1 MHTIPMYRLRF
12 AILLPAT
19 LLLVM
24 LGACSDDDDD
34 AKTIKLEMIQVP
46 AGTFIMGDANNQ
58 FETNERPS
66 RTVTISAFMMSKTEV
81 PQKVYADVMGKNPSK
96 NVGDGR
102 PVENLTWIEA
112 VEFCNKLSE
121 RDGLTPCYSGLPNN
135 VTCDFLATG
144 YRLPTEAEWE
154 YACRAGS
161 TTTYSSGNGKADLER
176 VGWYS
181 GNAGGSSK
189 DVGQKPANAFGL
201 QDMHGNVFEWCWD
214 WYKNDAYK
222 GAATTDPTG
231 PATGTERV
239 CRGGSWF
246 VFEYGCRSSF
256 RSMLAPAFRGIDVGV
271 RLVRRP

>member
-19 LLLVM
+19 LLLGM
-24 LGACSDDDDD
+24 LGACSDDDD

-112 VEFCNKLSE
+112 VEFCN
-121 RDGLTPCYSGLPNN
+121 
-135 VTCDFLATG
+135 
-144 YRLPTEAEWE
+144 
-154 YACRAGS
+154 
-161 TTTYSSGNGKADLER
+161 
-176 VGWYS
+176 
-181 GNAGGSSK
+181 
-189 DVGQKPANAFGL
+189 
-201 QDMHGNVFEWCWD
+201 
-214 WYKNDAYK
+214 
-222 GAATTDPTG
+222 
-231 PATGTERV
+231 
-239 CRGGSWF
+239 
-246 VFEYGCRSSF
+246 
-256 RSMLAPAFRGIDVGV
+256 
-271 RLVRRP
+271 